1 MEGLFNA
8 PGIEEL
14 FEFLDK
20 KRGEGEDI
28 YFEATGDDP
37 DVLGTIKHYNKEGK
51 LVKTEIYRRNSDVE
65 VIEES

>member
-14 FEFLDK
+14 FDFLDS
-20 KRGEGEDI
+20 KRGEDEDI

-37 DVLGTIKHYNKEGK
+37 DVVGMIKYYDKEGK

-65 VIEES
+65 VIEGS